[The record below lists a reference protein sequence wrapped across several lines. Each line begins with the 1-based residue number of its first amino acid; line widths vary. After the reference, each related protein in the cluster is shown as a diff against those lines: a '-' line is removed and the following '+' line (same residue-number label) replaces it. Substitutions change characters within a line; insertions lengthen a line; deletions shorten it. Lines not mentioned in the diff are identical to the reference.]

1 MIVNDI
7 KEGIYVLYMW
17 CCICYI
23 EENSE
28 KGYVIY
34 REYKT
39 NIYDSFYNFLQNAL
53 EKLNDLDLSYAYY
66 YLIGNNMMVSVK
78 KWKMMVQMI
87 VERGNY
93 HIF

>member
-1 MIVNDI
+1 
-7 KEGIYVLYMW
+7 MW

-66 YLIGNNMMVSVK
+66 SFDIEQYDGERE
-78 KWKMMVQMI
+78 KMENDGANDCG
-87 VERGNY
+87 ERELPYILVNK
-93 HIF
+93 F